1 MSYLARFRRQTTTTQ
16 PSPSVTLMS
25 PTFHGG
31 AATTPTRRNQ
41 LPPSSPLSPCQGS
54 LIRPRT
60 NSLETEQQEVKRLK
74 TYAAEVC
81 RSKGLPENS
90 LEEFATLMAEL
101 SCFHKKV
108 QAAEAAK
115 VLESLDFEKNPSVFK
130 ISVEALQDSDA
141 MDRLDVLMKKI
152 LTAQR
157 GNMKQKLIASIEK
170 RSDLST
176 LARSL
181 AGNCT
186 ELTMAHWARI
196 AFMKTTNAQLEEAS
210 TGPSLQPQTDEGG
223 DNNIPI
229 GTTASASHE
238 LGEDGEDDN
247 DNEEE
252 RTWSFSQYWEYL
264 DKVLD
269 ELKEEARQKHA
280 FPQAR
285 ADYIKQFFTKCL
297 QQDLQIFPGG
307 GSLAPSLDSVTV
319 GWQRA
324 IHEKLMW

>member
-1 MSYLARFRRQTTTTQ
+1 MYKRSLGDRLRAC
-16 PSPSVTLMS
+16 L
-25 PTFHGG
+25 
-31 AATTPTRRNQ
+31 
-41 LPPSSPLSPCQGS
+41 LSPNLTAYVTDLS
-54 LIRPRT
+54 AKIFDF
-60 NSLETEQQEVKRLK
+60 
-74 TYAAEVC
+74 
-81 RSKGLPENS
+81 SK
-90 LEEFATLMAEL
+90 
-101 SCFHKKV
+101 
-108 QAAEAAK
+108 
-115 VLESLDFEKNPSVFK
+115 KNPSVFK
-130 ISVEALQDSDA
+130 IPVEALQDSDA

-196 AFMKTTNAQLEEAS
+196 AFMRSFLIDFRTLCSHQKTANAQPEEAS

-223 DNNIPI
+223 DNNVPI
-229 GTTASASHE
+229 DTTASASHG
-238 LGEDGEDDN
+238 LGEDREDDN
-247 DNEEE
+247 DNEE

-269 ELKEEARQKHA
+269 ELKEEAQQKHA

-285 ADYIKQFFTKCL
+285 ADYIKQFFTECL
-297 QQDLQIFPGG
+297 QRDLQIFPGG

>member
-1 MSYLARFRRQTTTTQ
+1 MYKRSLGDRLRAC
-16 PSPSVTLMS
+16 L
-25 PTFHGG
+25 
-31 AATTPTRRNQ
+31 
-41 LPPSSPLSPCQGS
+41 LSPNLTAYVTDLS
-54 LIRPRT
+54 AKIFDF
-60 NSLETEQQEVKRLK
+60 
-74 TYAAEVC
+74 
-81 RSKGLPENS
+81 SK
-90 LEEFATLMAEL
+90 
-101 SCFHKKV
+101 
-108 QAAEAAK
+108 
-115 VLESLDFEKNPSVFK
+115 KNPSVFK

-196 AFMKTTNAQLEEAS
+196 AFMRSFLIDFRTLCSHQKTTNAQLEEAS

-307 GSLAPSLDSVTV
+307 GSLAPSLDSVTYDTYDTNKSERAQEDLIPLGYNFTRPV
-319 GWQRA
+319 YLQIITAWQLKITDEDIIAQTFLVSVLQR
-324 IHEKLMW
+324 HFVLKLRDNIPLLFNTST